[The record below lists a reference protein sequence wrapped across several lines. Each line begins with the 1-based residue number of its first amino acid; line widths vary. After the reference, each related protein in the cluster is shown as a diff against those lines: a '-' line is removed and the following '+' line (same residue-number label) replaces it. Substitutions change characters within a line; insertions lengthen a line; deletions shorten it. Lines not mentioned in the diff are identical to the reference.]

1 MLLSVI
7 YVVVTL
13 ALPVVVVAGV
23 VVAVRGAR
31 RSHATTP
38 PPGARVAGSLRRLF
52 TYIMA
57 FAALQ
62 GILYGAVGLLALAV
76 ATSTLKSSTLLGAAD
91 LRSRLSFYLAAL
103 VVSAPVWLLA
113 WREAGRGMAQRP
125 GERDTP
131 ERRLFLA
138 AVFATAAVVALFAG
152 QSLLQVVLTLPGPA
166 TDRPSPLDGI
176 AAGARLLVYGAAWLV
191 FARRSSRERR
201 AGEHDNSYD
210 LALYVVAGFAL
221 VFLGSG
227 VVQALRQITGTLLG
241 ATEAVLL
248 GGSGASAVAIWGGI
262 ASSVLIGGAAW
273 AAVWPHTLGRQTLAY
288 WRVPYLYLT
297 LLVAVPLALGGT
309 IDGLYETLRRVL
321 GAPGLADDWG
331 FLRDTLPLAAVGAA
345 AWAYHWAVLWHGV
358 GLDHTAARAGIAW
371 PRRPALALLC
381 LAAVVTATPAAI
393 GLLWLVADALL
404 NRTSSLSGPTWW
416 HDQFSLSSAA
426 LLVGGVIWLRTWS
439 ALQGAATLDPAG
451 ERHATAR
458 RALLGVILVVSALGA
473 AGFAVALIWLILQ
486 ALLGE
491 PGNASTTS
499 TALKDLST
507 VVTLVLLA
515 TYYGLILR
523 RDTREGIKPPG
534 AMRVLVL
541 AALGSEAL
549 LEDLR
554 QREGL
559 RVEALGR
566 LLPGRG
572 VIQADW
578 PTASA
583 ALEALRTQAVRDS
596 HTAVLVLDDVG
607 VSVFAL
613 GQ

>member
-38 PPGARVAGSLRRLF
+38 PLNAPVAGSLRRLF

-191 FARRSSRERR
+191 FARRGSRERR
-201 AGEHDNSYD
+201 AGEHDNSHD

-248 GGSGASAVAIWGGI
+248 GGSGALAVAIWGGI

-358 GLDHTAARAGIAW
+358 GLDHTAVRAGIAW

-426 LLVGGVIWLRTWS
+426 LLVGGVIWLRAWS
-439 ALQGAATLDPAG
+439 ALQGAATIDPAG

-486 ALLGE
+486 AVLGE